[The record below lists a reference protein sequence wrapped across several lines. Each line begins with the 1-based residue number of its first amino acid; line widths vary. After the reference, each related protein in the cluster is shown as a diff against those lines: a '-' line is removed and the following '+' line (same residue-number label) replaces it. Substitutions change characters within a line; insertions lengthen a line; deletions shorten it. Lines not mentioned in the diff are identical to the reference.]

1 MQPVIVVKFGGSL
14 SKNEKART
22 LFFDDMVKLARKSSV
37 VLVHGGGP
45 EINAWLEKLGLASK
59 FVGGL
64 RYTDGPTLEVVEMVL
79 DGKVNRD
86 IVAQLNRRGARAAG
100 LSGKDGKMLL
110 CKTIKKLGFVGE
122 PEKTD
127 VSILKL
133 LMSKGY
139 LPVVSSLGFNRK
151 GDTLNVNADSLAM
164 AIASGLQARELV
176 LITDVAGVLDEHGK
190 TIGRIRKDDV
200 QDLLRR
206 KVITG
211 GMIPKIKACCS
222 AVSAGIKEVWIVD
235 GSCGLAARRG
245 TVIKK

>member
-22 LFFDDMVKLARKSSV
+22 LFFNDMVKLARKNRV

-45 EINAWLEKLGLASK
+45 EINAWLDKLGLVSK

-64 RYTDGPTLEVVEMVL
+64 RYTDAGTLEVVEMVL

-86 IVAQLNRRGARAAG
+86 IVAQLNRRGARAVG

-110 CKTIKKLGFVGE
+110 CKTIEKLGFVGE
-122 PEKTD
+122 PAKTD

-133 LMSKGY
+133 LVSKGY
-139 LPVVSSLGFNRK
+139 LPVVSSLGFNGR

-164 AIASGLQARELV
+164 AIAAGLKARELV

-190 TIGRIRKDDV
+190 TIACIRSADV
-200 QDLLRR
+200 RNLLRR
-206 KVITG
+206 NVVTG

-222 AVSAGIKEVWIVD
+222 AVSAGIKQVWIID
-235 GSCGLAARRG
+235 GSHGIAARHG